1 MGLVPALQAPASAP
15 DLTWI
20 PGIMRSKGWAEGA
33 ALMEEWFRR
42 PASIRPA
49 KIEDTSIN
57 CGPPLLNAIKM
68 SRVLGFARAKTVHDK
83 MLSEK
88 IWRNEA
94 GKKEIAKALDSS
106 GIAAQFKASPGK
118 SIEFGDLTSA
128 NVIAIEATYIQSRSC
143 ENGTIQDGLAAA
155 LANFKFRLA
164 IKGTAS
170 HVGGKTLV
178 SVKAVGIYVKD
189 SYDFIN
195 DGSFNWLCWCSD
207 QPLGSWDK
215 GVGSVSN
222 DTFKNWRTANREPR
236 TAKAAIFW
244 FIPM

>member
-1 MGLVPALQAPASAP
+1 VYRGGELNPGREGPISRMGLVPALQAPASAP

-49 KIEDTSIN
+49 KI
-57 CGPPLLNAIKM
+57 KM

-106 GIAAQFKASPGK
+106 GITAQF
-118 SIEFGDLTSA
+118 
-128 NVIAIEATYIQSRSC
+128 
-143 ENGTIQDGLAAA
+143 
-155 LANFKFRLA
+155 
-164 IKGTAS
+164 
-170 HVGGKTLV
+170 
-178 SVKAVGIYVKD
+178 
-189 SYDFIN
+189 
-195 DGSFNWLCWCSD
+195 
-207 QPLGSWDK
+207 
-215 GVGSVSN
+215 
-222 DTFKNWRTANREPR
+222 
-236 TAKAAIFW
+236 
-244 FIPM
+244 